1 MKAKSQVLARTSDG
15 GQLAILGFDWIA
27 SIAVAVG
34 LVFAA
39 MESGI
44 VLDSSFGLFLWL
56 STHFYFLLTVPFFG
70 GRTIGMLLF
79 NKTVLADGR
88 EQSFLINALRAT
100 VHYFIVFI
108 GLIILTLTY
117 RYSFD
122 YFFDFSMH
130 DLPRRK

>member
-1 MKAKSQVLARTSDG
+1 MRTSDG
-15 GQLAILGFDWIA
+15 GQLAVLGFDWIA

-44 VLDSSFGLFLWL
+44 ALDSSFGLYLWL

-88 EQSFLINALRAT
+88 EQSFLLNSLRAS
-100 VHYFIVFI
+100 VHLIITLI
-108 GLIILTLTY
+108 GLEVLIFTY